1 LLSLHDALPSC
12 DAIRTIINSAA
23 EDEPDVTNVTLNIPL
38 FEAYAQGYISEA
50 HESLTDLEIE
60 SLMYGV
66 LLLPYMQAVRFLT
79 DYLEGDVYY
88 KTQYENHNLVRT
100 NAQLKLVD
108 ELEKHEQILTD
119 ILYQSLDKS

>member
-1 LLSLHDALPSC
+1 DTVMPGYVAYDFG

-50 HESLTDLEIE
+50 KEFLTALEFE

-66 LLLPYMQAVRFLT
+66 LLLPYMQAVRFLK
-79 DYLEGDVYY
+79 DCLAVDLFC
-88 KTQYENHNLVRT
+88 KTQYEKHNLLRP
-100 NAQLKLVD
+100 NARL
-108 ELEKHEQILTD
+108 ELG
-119 ILYQSLDKS
+119 